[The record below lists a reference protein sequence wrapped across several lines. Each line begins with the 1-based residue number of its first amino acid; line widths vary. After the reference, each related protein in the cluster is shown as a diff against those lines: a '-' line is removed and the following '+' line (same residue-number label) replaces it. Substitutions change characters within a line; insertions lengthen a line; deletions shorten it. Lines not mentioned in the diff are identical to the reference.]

1 MLYFYQRARDSA
13 LAKVA
18 RVARIQGAQL
28 LARRVIS
35 TYWRHIFCREYL
47 IEFHRAFEPGGLAE
61 EISEQSRST
70 NI

>member
-18 RVARIQGAQL
+18 RIARIQGAQL

-35 TYWRHIFCREYL
+35 PHWRHIFCRDYE
-47 IEFHRAFEPGGLAE
+47 IDFHRAFEPGGLAA
-61 EISEQSRST
+61 EISE
-70 NI
+70 